1 MEIFCR
7 QQKPF
12 VPSTCSQRGAND
24 KHPPR
29 RGPGAGGCF
38 YRGRKSTTFK
48 TPFFKLPFCSLKG
61 KSLPRSPSEWNQDSL
76 KLSTSRPPPQ
86 LTTTKVDELPVSNL
100 APSQHLAL
108 WCSRGD
114 QPRMNSA
121 GENVQGGWEP
131 GSQGQNTPSLPRRR
145 APQLSQPQNPSSALS
160 PPLLSWQGV
169 FCCYPAPPFL
179 IPAQCL
185 LQAFRRLL

>member
-1 MEIFCR
+1 M
-7 QQKPF
+7 
-12 VPSTCSQRGAND
+12 
-24 KHPPR
+24 
-29 RGPGAGGCF
+29 
-38 YRGRKSTTFK
+38 
-48 TPFFKLPFCSLKG
+48 
-61 KSLPRSPSEWNQDSL
+61 
-76 KLSTSRPPPQ
+76 
-86 LTTTKVDELPVSNL
+86 DELPVSNL

-179 IPAQCL
+179 IPGPVFASGIQKTTINIRIEYRLKEQYSAFLFAFAFLAHSDKATQCTRMQRISGL
-185 LQAFRRLL
+185 RSSRGCLVVMNPASIHEDMGSIPGLT